1 MGAGIFG
8 LAVLLPATLIALVAA
23 LWFAISAA
31 RAGHTPT
38 AIASLGGLL
47 IASPFVL
54 ASFAQRPQADEEN
67 PIFMIEC
74 GVFPS
79 ALLAVLMLSAGL
91 VLRRRYVWL
100 MLTVPLLASLGFL
113 GFSEKLDY
121 ATAARIADSSLR
133 WLGPLGAA
141 TLAAYPLIWVFAFRE
156 LSEYATPCLAK
167 PEQG

>member
-47 IASPFVL
+47 MIASPFVL

-67 PIFMIEC
+67 PIFMIEY
-74 GVFPS
+74 GIFLS
-79 ALLAVLMLSAGL
+79 ALLAVVML
-91 VLRRRYVWL
+91 
-100 MLTVPLLASLGFL
+100 
-113 GFSEKLDY
+113 
-121 ATAARIADSSLR
+121 SLR
-133 WLGPLGAA
+133 WLGSLGAA

>member
-31 RAGHTPT
+31 RAGHTLT

-47 IASPFVL
+47 MIASPFVL

-67 PIFMIEC
+67 PIFMIEY
-74 GVFPS
+74 GIFLS
-79 ALLAVLMLSAGL
+79 ALLAVVML
-91 VLRRRYVWL
+91 
-100 MLTVPLLASLGFL
+100 
-113 GFSEKLDY
+113 
-121 ATAARIADSSLR
+121 SLR
-133 WLGPLGAA
+133 WLGSLGAA

-156 LSEYATPCLAK
+156 LSGYATPRLAK
-167 PEQG
+167 PKQG